1 MTDARED
8 LGVVLLDRLPG
19 AAAVAPLSSPQV
31 ARDRLLGQ
39 GEACRD
45 AFEGDAERLS
55 V

>member
-1 MTDARED
+1 MADAGQD
-8 LGVVLLDRLPG
+8 LGVVLLDRLAGPT
-19 AAAVAPLSSPQV
+19 AVPALPAPEV

-39 GEACRD
+39 CQSGRD